1 MSHWFNY
8 QASLK
13 ILIFGLLL
21 GSGLPAL
28 FAVAVRVGSA
38 GAGVQGSDGAAVA
51 HKNPALTAISYA
63 MYALALA
70 RSSSACCTSPA
81 SSSARTPVCTFSEPS
96 PRSIRIYSVLRLTD
110 RPAGEVDTL

>member
-13 ILIFGLLL
+13 ILLFGLVL

-28 FAVAVRVGSA
+28 FALAVRAGSA
-38 GAGVQGSDGAAVA
+38 GAGLQGSDGAAVA

-63 MYALALA
+63 IYALALVAVVIGVLYIA
-70 RSSSACCTSPA
+70 RDAIGAWTGVYLLGAKPA
-81 SSSARTPVCTFSEPS
+81 
-96 PRSIRIYSVLRLTD
+96 
-110 RPAGEVDTL
+110 

>member
-28 FAVAVRVGSA
+28 FAVAVRVGSG
-38 GAGVQGSDGAAVA
+38 GAGVQGSDGAAAAVA
-51 HKNPALTAISYA
+51 HKNPALTTISYA
-63 MYALALA
+63 LYALTLA
-70 RSSSACCTSPA
+70 AVVVGVLYVAREFIGVHTGLYILGAKPA
-81 SSSARTPVCTFSEPS
+81 
-96 PRSIRIYSVLRLTD
+96 
-110 RPAGEVDTL
+110 

>member
-1 MSHWFNY
+1 MTHWFNY

-28 FAVAVRVGSA
+28 FAIAVRVGSA
-38 GAGVQGSDGAAVA
+38 GAGVQGSDGTVAVA

-63 MYALALA
+63 LYALALA
-70 RSSSACCTSPA
+70 AVVVGVLYVAREFIGAHTGLYILGAKPA
-81 SSSARTPVCTFSEPS
+81 
-96 PRSIRIYSVLRLTD
+96 
-110 RPAGEVDTL
+110 